1 MQEELLYFF
10 QNHSNSWLDFFFNSM
25 SFLAEQYL
33 FIAIFC
39 LIYWNISKEKGF
51 ALTFT
56 FLISTAFNS
65 IFKILF
71 HTARPF
77 QVLDK
82 IDAKRIST
90 ATGYAF
96 PSGHTQGATT
106 FYLALAQWIRKFWFW
121 VLAIVIVVLV
131 GISRIYLGVHWPI
144 DVLGGWFFGLFFGIH
159 FYKFSLRAMKNP
171 KKMKRILIGFTLFV
185 LSSLFIIIYISET
198 GIYKLEYRDFLKIAA
213 VITGSLFAYLI
224 EIKTINFHVTATKK
238 VKYLRYILGL
248 IGVLVILIGLKLIGI
263 EAMWFVFLRYF
274 LVGAWITLF
283 YPWLGSRLKLF
294 NTNSSKV

>member
-10 QNHSNSWLDFFFNSM
+10 QNHANESLDFFFNFIS
-25 SFLAEQYL
+25 SLAEQYL
-33 FIAIFC
+33 FIAVFC

-56 FLISTAFNS
+56 FLISTGFNS

-71 HTARPF
+71 HSSRPF
-77 QVLDK
+77 QVLEK
-82 IDAKRIST
+82 INAKRIST

-121 VLAIVIVVLV
+121 VLAIIIVILV
-131 GISRIYLGVHWPI
+131 GVSRMYLGVHWPI
-144 DVLGGWFFGLFFGIH
+144 DVLGGWFFGLFFGIS
-159 FYKFSLRAMKNP
+159 FYKYSLRVMKNP
-171 KKMKRILIGFTLFV
+171 KKFKRIIIGFTIFILV
-185 LSSLFIIIYISET
+185 SLFAIIYISES
-198 GIYKLEYRDFLKIAA
+198 GIYTLKYRDFLKITA
-213 VITGSLFAYLI
+213 VITGSLLGYLL
-224 EIKTINFHVTATKK
+224 EIKTINFKNRASNK
-238 VKYLRYILGL
+238 VKWIRYSLGI
-248 IGVLVILIGLKLIGI
+248 IGVIAILIGLKMTGI
-263 EAMWFVFLRYF
+263 EAMWFVFIRYF

-294 NTNSSKV
+294 